1 MSADESLLL
10 ELQAEPE
17 SIGVARAGVAGL
29 AEGFSMKEPVLGDV
43 KTMVSEACSNVVRHA
58 YPADPG
64 RFEVEAFRADGQ
76 LWIVVRDFGEG
87 MQAKVE
93 SGEPSL
99 RLGLGLI
106 SMLSSNFEISSGTE
120 GTELRMRLPL
130 LPPPD
135 G

>member
-1 MSADESLLL
+1 VPTSFLLL
-10 ELQAEPE
+10 EFEAEPE
-17 SIGVARAGVAGL
+17 NIGAARLGVADL
-29 AEGFSMKEPVLGDV
+29 AEGFGVKEPALGDL
-43 KTMVSEACSNVVRHA
+43 KTMVSEACTNVVRHA
-58 YPADPG
+58 YPAGHG

-76 LWIVVRDFGEG
+76 LWIVVRDFGQG
-87 MQAKVE
+87 MQAEVE

-106 SMLSSNFEISSGTE
+106 SMLSSDFEISSGAE

-130 LPPPD
+130 PPSPD